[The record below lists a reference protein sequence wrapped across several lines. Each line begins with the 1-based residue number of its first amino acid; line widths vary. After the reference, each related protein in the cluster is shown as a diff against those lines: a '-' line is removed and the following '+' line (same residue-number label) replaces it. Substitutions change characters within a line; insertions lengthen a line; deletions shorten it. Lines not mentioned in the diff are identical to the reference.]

1 MAAVREARNMVFVL
15 GTLTT
20 ILFLIHQSWKCFKSS
35 FRQSMRFKING
46 SELDSV
52 ASSANRSSMQV
63 CIDNGK
69 SFIYTRKKK
78 AQELS
83 LEELMLIFVVGLIAY
98 PKHLLAGNDLSN
110 MTEIITVC
118 CC

>member
-1 MAAVREARNMVFVL
+1 MTAVREARNMAFVL

-20 ILFLIHQSWKCFKSS
+20 IIFLKHQSWNFFKSL
-35 FRQSMRFKING
+35 FRQSVRLKIDG

-69 SFIYTRKKK
+69 SFIYTRKDK
-78 AQELS
+78 
-83 LEELMLIFVVGLIAY
+83 G
-98 PKHLLAGNDLSN
+98 PR
-110 MTEIITVC
+110 TEP
-118 CC
+118 